1 MLSCWIM
8 AGGDVFYFSGHWKY
22 SADIFVSFCFYYQ
35 WSKKSAND
43 AAHSGILW
51 YLASCRTSESSQQ
64 KHYIVKAGLLGMIDS
79 EIIVLQLMKG
89 LISLDDEARWRPREP
104 ALAATLAQI
113 LKSACILD
121 NSPVPK
127 TEFKPSVLNM
137 PIYLLLL
144 PNL

>member
-1 MLSCWIM
+1 ML
-8 AGGDVFYFSGHWKY
+8 GYGEVVFYFSDLWKH
-22 SADIFVSFCFYYQ
+22 SADIFVSFCFHYR

-51 YLASCRTSESSQQ
+51 YLESCRTSESSQQ
-64 KHYIVKAGLLGMIDS
+64 KHYIVKAGRLGLIDS

-104 ALAATLAQI
+104 ALAGTLAQI

-121 NSPVPK
+121 NCSVPK
-127 TEFKPSVLNM
+127 KEFKPPV
-137 PIYLLLL
+137 
-144 PNL
+144 

>member
-1 MLSCWIM
+1 M
-8 AGGDVFYFSGHWKY
+8 GGLFFYFSDHWKH

-51 YLASCRTSESSQQ
+51 YLARYRTRESSRQ
-64 KHYIVKAGLLGMIDS
+64 KHYIVKAGPLGMIGS

-104 ALAATLAQI
+104 ALAGALARI

-121 NSPVPK
+121 NSAVPK
-127 TEFKPSVLNM
+127 KEFKPSV
-137 PIYLLLL
+137 
-144 PNL
+144 